1 MRLQCLL
8 ERLDG
13 VAELSAAVLLSVEVV
28 LSTPRGASIVE
39 LFADVVLSAVV
50 VVFARGAVVLLRS
63 GDVVTL
69 ERGMVVLV
77 RSGDVV
83 VLEIDNAAH
92 AAGAS
97 IRLEFVSHKF

>member
-1 MRLQCLL
+1 M
-8 ERLDG
+8 
-13 VAELSAAVLLSVEVV
+13 SAAVLLSVEVV
-28 LSTPRGASIVE
+28 LSTPRGVLIVE

-50 VVFARGAVVLLRS
+50 VVLARDAVVLLRS

-69 ERGMVVLV
+69 ERGTVVLV

-83 VLEIDNAAH
+83 VLERDNAAH

-97 IRLEFVSHKF
+97 IRLESVR